1 MVLIFHMS
9 RTKSQKFNL
18 PKDML
23 LTKSWLWIKPR
34 SNSKVIFLEGKGEI
48 SGSMEMLTQTT
59 QESLPPRTAEGI
71 TSCPPCHSGQDLFMR
86 DHCWRH
92 PEGASLVQSA
102 ETLEM
107 RSWGQAWLSW
117 LSRWEEAVFQK
128 RGVWTEKHPKK
139 ACQNHQ
145 GPREIPR
152 RFAVK
157 FLDPAALSSS

>member
-34 SNSKVIFLEGKGEI
+34 SNAKVIFLEGKGEI
-48 SGSMEMLTQTT
+48 SGRWKCSLRLLRVPASMN
-59 QESLPPRTAEGI
+59 SR
-71 TSCPPCHSGQDLFMR
+71 R
-86 DHCWRH
+86 DHFLS
-92 PEGASLVQSA
+92 SLTFWPRPIYERPLLTSSRRNQPCPI
-102 ETLEM
+102 
-107 RSWGQAWLSW
+107 SWGLGDEVMRTSM
-117 LSRWEEAVFQK
+117 AVLTVPMGRGSLQK

-145 GPREIPR
+145 GPRDS
-152 RFAVK
+152 
-157 FLDPAALSSS
+157 L